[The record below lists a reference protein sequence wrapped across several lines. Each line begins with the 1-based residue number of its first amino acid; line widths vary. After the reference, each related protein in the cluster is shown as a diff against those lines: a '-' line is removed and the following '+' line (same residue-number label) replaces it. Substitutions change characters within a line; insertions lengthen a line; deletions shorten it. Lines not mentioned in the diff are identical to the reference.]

1 MKCVVTGASGHIG
14 NVLIRN
20 LINKKYEVKAFV
32 LKNENVDYLKK
43 LNVEICYGDVR
54 DLESLKNAFRGADI
68 VFHLAGI
75 IDIGTVNKKFIYS
88 INVDGTKNVLQ
99 ACRGEKV
106 KKLVYTSSVHAI
118 PEKPKEEVIT
128 EITEFSE
135 NKVKGLYAKTKAM
148 ATKYLLENVSQDL
161 ENNPE
166 IIIVH
171 PSGVIGPFEY
181 IPSNLG
187 QLVIDC
193 SNKKIG
199 AYLDGGYN
207 FVDVRDVANGIVLAA
222 EKGKNGECYILAG
235 HKVSVKEL
243 MLEIEKYTKVK
254 MPAFKIARWFAY
266 ATGFLSEI
274 YYKIIKQKP
283 LFTSYAVYT
292 LGTNCNFSNEKAK
305 KELGYTIRPI
315 DETIRDTID
324 WFREMGKIK

>member
-1 MKCVVTGASGHIG
+1 MECVVTGASGHIG
-14 NVLIRN
+14 NVLVRD
-20 LINKKYEVKAFV
+20 LISKNYEVKAFV
-32 LKNENVDYLKK
+32 LKNENVDYLKE

-54 DLESLKNAFRGADI
+54 DLESLKEAFRGADV

-88 INVDGTKNVLQ
+88 VNVGGTKNVLQ
-99 ACRGEKV
+99 ACREEKV

-118 PEKPKEEVIT
+118 PEKSKDEIIT
-128 EITEFSE
+128 ETKDFSE
-135 NKVKGLYAKTKAM
+135 DKVKGIYAKTKAE
-148 ATKYLLENVSQDL
+148 ATKYLLENVSKDL
-161 ENNPE
+161 DNNPE

-171 PSGVIGPFEY
+171 PSGVIGPYEY

-193 SNKKIG
+193 ANKKIG

-207 FVDVRDVANGIVLAA
+207 FVDVRDVANGVVLAA

-243 MLEIEKYTKVK
+243 MKKIEAVTKVK
-254 MPAFKIARWFAY
+254 IPTFKIARWFAY

-274 YYKIIKQKP
+274 YYKIVKQKP

-292 LGTNCNFSNEKAK
+292 LGTNCNFSNEKAE

-315 DETIRDTID
+315 DETIKDTVD
-324 WFREMGKIK
+324 WFKEIGKIK

>member
-14 NVLIRN
+14 NVLVRD
-20 LINKKYEVKAFV
+20 LISKNYEVKAFV
-32 LKNENVDYLKK
+32 LKNENVDYLKE

-54 DLESLKNAFRGADI
+54 DLESLKEAFRGADI

-88 INVDGTKNVLQ
+88 VNVGGTKNVLQ
-99 ACRGEKV
+99 ACREEKV

-118 PEKPKEEVIT
+118 PEKPKDEIIT
-128 EITEFSE
+128 ETKEFSE
-135 NKVKGLYAKTKAM
+135 DKVKGIYAKTKAE

-161 ENNPE
+161 DNNPE

-171 PSGVIGPFEY
+171 PSGVIGPYEY

-193 SNKKIG
+193 ANKKIG

-207 FVDVRDVANGIVLAA
+207 FVDVRDVANGVVLAA

-243 MLEIEKYTKVK
+243 MKKIEAVTKVK
-254 MPAFKIARWFAY
+254 MPRFKIARWFAY

-274 YYKIIKQKP
+274 YYKIVKQKP

-292 LGTNCNFSNEKAK
+292 LGTNCNFSNEKAE

-315 DETIRDTID
+315 DETIKDTVD
-324 WFREMGKIK
+324 WFKKIGKIK

>member
-14 NVLIRN
+14 NVLVRD

-99 ACRGEKV
+99 ACREEKV

-135 NKVKGLYAKTKAM
+135 NKVTFWMKDNRGTHFVEAGLDCWIHGKTSM
-148 ATKYLLENVSQDL
+148 T
-161 ENNPE
+161 
-166 IIIVH
+166 
-171 PSGVIGPFEY
+171 
-181 IPSNLG
+181 
-187 QLVIDC
+187 
-193 SNKKIG
+193 
-199 AYLDGGYN
+199 GGYLHHQSRN
-207 FVDVRDVANGIVLAA
+207 N
-222 EKGKNGECYILAG
+222 N
-235 HKVSVKEL
+235 S
-243 MLEIEKYTKVK
+243 
-254 MPAFKIARWFAY
+254 
-266 ATGFLSEI
+266 
-274 YYKIIKQKP
+274 
-283 LFTSYAVYT
+283 TSIR
-292 LGTNCNFSNEKAK
+292 CNRTF
-305 KELGYTIRPI
+305 
-315 DETIRDTID
+315 
-324 WFREMGKIK
+324 

>member
-14 NVLIRN
+14 NVLVRD

-75 IDIGTVNKKFIYS
+75 IDIGTVNKKFIHS

-99 ACRGEKV
+99 ACREEKV

-199 AYLDGGYN
+199 AYLEGGYN

-235 HKVSVKEL
+235 
-243 MLEIEKYTKVK
+243 
-254 MPAFKIARWFAY
+254 
-266 ATGFLSEI
+266 
-274 YYKIIKQKP
+274 
-283 LFTSYAVYT
+283 
-292 LGTNCNFSNEKAK
+292 
-305 KELGYTIRPI
+305 
-315 DETIRDTID
+315 
-324 WFREMGKIK
+324 